1 MKTYRGKMNKAVSFL
16 TDVKQMMSTRKS
28 STAKMGTVLTSL
40 VLMAGLSGSA
50 WATPSSNAANAVTPA
65 ASSAAPATTGS
76 ATTTAP
82 TATDGSAAPVLQST
96 AGVDNG
102 AASAQDPQA
111 PVIPKDLS
119 VLGMYQH
126 ADIVVKIVMIGL
138 LLASVVTWTLLFSK
152 GSEVFAGKRRLRR
165 ELAALLPVRSLKE
178 ALEQSE
184 SFSANSVSSQM
195 LRDAENELE
204 LSAGSNDNGGIK
216 ERTGFRLER
225 RVSAAGR
232 HMGRGNGILATI
244 GAISPFVGLFGT
256 VWGIMNSFIGIAQT
270 QTTNLAVVA
279 PGIAEAL
286 LATAVGLIAA
296 IPAVVIYN
304 IFARTIASY
313 RHQVGD
319 VAAQILLLQGRD
331 LDLAASAEQ
340 APRGQAS
347 HQLRVG

>member
-1 MKTYRGKMNKAVSFL
+1 MKTARNNMKKVASALMSF
-16 TDVKQMMSTRKS
+16 
-28 STAKMGTVLTSL
+28 AL
-40 VLMAGLSGSA
+40 VVGLSGTA
-50 WATPSSNAANAVTPA
+50 LAAPSSPAAQAVTQTAEPAATNGNDAPTAVTPV
-65 ASSAAPATTGS
+65 SSS
-76 ATTTAP
+76 SEP
-82 TATDGSAAPVLQST
+82 TATTAAV
-96 AGVDNG
+96 
-102 AASAQDPQA
+102 

-119 VLGMYQH
+119 VLGMYHH
-126 ADIVVKIVMIGL
+126 ADVVVKTVMIGL

-152 GSEVFAGKRRLRR
+152 GAEVWGGKRRLRR
-165 ELAALLPVRSLKE
+165 E
-178 ALEQSE
+178 
-184 SFSANSVSSQM
+184 FSALAGARTLDEAVEEAEGFAASSISSQM
-195 LRDAENELE
+195 LRDAQNELE
-204 LSAGSNDNGGIK
+204 LSAGSTDNGGIK
-216 ERTGFRLER
+216 DRTSFRLER

-286 LATAVGLIAA
+286 LATAVGLVAA

-304 IFARTIASY
+304 IFARTIAAY

-331 LDLAASAEQ
+331 LDLAASAGDT
-340 APRGQAS
+340 PRPQVDR
-347 HQLRVG
+347 QLRVG

>member
-1 MKTYRGKMNKAVSFL
+1 M
-16 TDVKQMMSTRKS
+16 
-28 STAKMGTVLTSL
+28 TSL
-40 VLMAGLSGSA
+40 VLIAGLSGSA
-50 WATPSSNAANAVTPA
+50 FAAPSSNAANAVTPTTET
-65 ASSAAPATTGS
+65 SAPAPTPATTPTDAS
-76 ATTTAP
+76 AT
-82 TATDGSAAPVLQST
+82 PVLQST
-96 AGVDNG
+96 NG
-102 AASAQDPQA
+102 AASSADPLG
-111 PVIPKDLS
+111 PIIPKDLS

-152 GSEVFAGKRRLRR
+152 GTEIITGRRRLRR
-165 ELAALLPVRSLKE
+165 ELASLLPMRSLKE
-178 ALEQSE
+178 ALDESE
-184 SFSANSVSSQM
+184 SFSANSISSQM

-204 LSAGSNDNGGIK
+204 LSAGSTDNGGIK
-216 ERTGFRLER
+216 DRTGFRLER

-232 HMGRGNGILATI
+232 HIGRGNGILATI

-286 LATAVGLIAA
+286 LATAVGLVAA

-331 LDLAASAEQ
+331 LDLAASAEE
-340 APRGQAS
+340 APRAQAG

>member
-1 MKTYRGKMNKAVSFL
+1 
-16 TDVKQMMSTRKS
+16 MSTRKS
-28 STAKMGTVLTSL
+28 GTAKIGTVMTSL
-40 VLMAGLSGSA
+40 VLIAGLSGSA
-50 WATPSSNAANAVTPA
+50 WAAPSSNAANAVTPA
-65 ASSAAPATTGS
+65 QTTSALAPA
-76 ATTTAP
+76 ATS
-82 TATDGSAAPVLQST
+82 TDGSAAPVLQST
-96 AGVDNG
+96 TG
-102 AASAQDPQA
+102 AASAQDSQGPI
-111 PVIPKDLS
+111 IPKDLS

-152 GSEVFAGKRRLRR
+152 GAEILSARRRLRR

-178 ALEQSE
+178 ALDQAE
-184 SFSANSVSSQM
+184 SFSANSTSSQM

-204 LSAGSNDNGGIK
+204 LSAGSTDNNGIK

-286 LATAVGLIAA
+286 LATAVGLVAA

-331 LDLAASAEQ
+331 LDLATRVEE
-340 APRGQAS
+340 APRAQAG
-347 HQLRVG
+347 HKLRVG

>member
-1 MKTYRGKMNKAVSFL
+1 
-16 TDVKQMMSTRKS
+16 MSTRKS
-28 STAKMGTVLTSL
+28 GTAKIGTVLTSL
-40 VLMAGLSGSA
+40 VLMAGLTGSA
-50 WATPSSNAANAVTPA
+50 WATPSSNVANAVTPSTTTSA
-65 ASSAAPATTGS
+65 SAAPA
-76 ATTTAP
+76 ATS
-82 TATDGSAAPVLQST
+82 TDGSAAPLLQST
-96 AGVDNG
+96 NG
-102 AASAQDPQA
+102 IDISATPAQDPQVPA
-111 PVIPKDLS
+111 IPKDLS

-152 GSEVFAGKRRLRR
+152 GAEVFSGKRRLRR

-184 SFSANSVSSQM
+184 GFSANSVSSQM
-195 LRDAENELE
+195 LRDAENELQ
-204 LSAGSNDNGGIK
+204 LSAGSTDNGGIK

-331 LDLAASAEQ
+331 LDLAASAEE
-340 APRGQAS
+340 APRAQAG

>member
-1 MKTYRGKMNKAVSFL
+1 VQTCRIKMNKAVSFL
-16 TDVKQMMSTRKS
+16 TDVKQMISTRKTGAAS
-28 STAKMGTVLTSL
+28 RILTSL
-40 VLMAGLSGSA
+40 VLMAGLSASA
-50 WATPSSNAANAVTPA
+50 WAAPAATAANAVT
-65 ASSAAPATTGS
+65 ASTQSASAPVAN
-76 ATTTAP
+76 
-82 TATDGSAAPVLQST
+82 ATDNSLPALQST
-96 AGVDNG
+96 SGNEST
-102 AASAQDPQA
+102 AALASDQTPSA

-119 VLGMYQH
+119 VLGMYHH
-126 ADIVVKIVMIGL
+126 ADIIVKIVMIGL

-152 GSEVFAGKRRLRR
+152 GAEVFAGKRRLRR
-165 ELAALLPVRSLKE
+165 ELSALLPVRSLQE
-178 ALEQSE
+178 AIEQAD
-184 SFSANSVSSQM
+184 SFAANSISSLM
-195 LRDAENELE
+195 LRDAQNELE
-204 LSAGSNDNGGIK
+204 LSAGSTDNNGIK
-216 ERTGFRLER
+216 DRTGFRLER

-232 HMGRGNGILATI
+232 YMGRGNGILATI

-286 LATAVGLIAA
+286 LATAVGLVAA

-331 LDLAASAEQ
+331 LDLAASASE
-340 APRGQAS
+340 APRAQAG
-347 HQLRVG
+347 HQLRLG

>member
-1 MKTYRGKMNKAVSFL
+1 MQTCRIKMNKAVSFL
-16 TDVKQMMSTRKS
+16 TDVKQMISTRKTGAAS
-28 STAKMGTVLTSL
+28 RILTSL
-40 VLMAGLSGSA
+40 VLIAGLSASA
-50 WATPSSNAANAVTPA
+50 WAAPAATAANAVT
-65 ASSAAPATTGS
+65 ASTQSASAPVAN
-76 ATTTAP
+76 
-82 TATDGSAAPVLQST
+82 ATDNSLPALQST
-96 AGVDNG
+96 SGNEST
-102 AASAQDPQA
+102 AALASDQTPSA

-119 VLGMYQH
+119 VLGMYHH
-126 ADIVVKIVMIGL
+126 ADIIVKIVMIGL

-152 GSEVFAGKRRLRR
+152 GAEVFAGKRRLRR
-165 ELAALLPVRSLKE
+165 ELSALLPVRSLQE
-178 ALEQSE
+178 AIEQAD
-184 SFSANSVSSQM
+184 SFAANSISSLM
-195 LRDAENELE
+195 LRDAQNELE
-204 LSAGSNDNGGIK
+204 LSAGSTDNNGIK
-216 ERTGFRLER
+216 DRTGFRLER

-232 HMGRGNGILATI
+232 YMGRGNGILATI

-286 LATAVGLIAA
+286 LATAVGLVAA

-331 LDLAASAEQ
+331 LDLAASASE
-340 APRGQAS
+340 APRAQAG
-347 HQLRVG
+347 HQLRLG